1 MIKVFILIIVILL
14 QPVSAL
20 GKYEIKYT
28 SNHDIEMYNKS
39 DNNAYVLTAH
49 VLRTCC
55 FPRVR
60 NISAQSFPRVRNIS
74 AQRLYHTHLF
84 RNQLVAIYVQ
94 WCNHSRYRNPAPC
107 INEAMALTKNI

>member
-39 DNNAYVLTAH
+39 DKNPSNKFRGSIDDNGHVRMKNQNGEIIRGNLDSAGYGKLRDPDGNTYRVKPYWNLTSH
-49 VLRTCC
+49 
-55 FPRVR
+55 
-60 NISAQSFPRVRNIS
+60 
-74 AQRLYHTHLF
+74 
-84 RNQLVAIYVQ
+84 
-94 WCNHSRYRNPAPC
+94 
-107 INEAMALTKNI
+107 